1 MTDLYTLDLRLY
13 ADAPQTDFSSFRF
26 CTLAAFPDTPDTRRR
41 LYALVRRGVLDTPG
55 QSGGFEPFEVFEERI
70 FRPCYWAEAG
80 TQVLAL
86 DGISWVGLSSL
97 RRTPTP
103 GVSAF
108 GLTVVLP
115 SYRGRGVATMLKR
128 RALAFAAARGDHA
141 VSSEVHEHNLVMRA
155 LNERLGFR
163 IRSLS

>member
-1 MTDLYTLDLRLY
+1 MTDLYTFDLQGY
-13 ADAPQTDFSSFRF
+13 ADAPQPDPGSLRC
-26 CTLAAFPDTPDTRRR
+26 CTLAAFSYTPDTRRR
-41 LYALVRRGVLDTPG
+41 LYALVRQGVLDTPG
-55 QSGGFEPFEVFEERI
+55 HKGGFEPFEVCEERI
-70 FRPCYWAEAG
+70 FWPCYWAESG

-86 DGISWVGLSSL
+86 DGASWVGLSSL
-97 RRTPTP
+97 RRTPSP